1 MKRLLLGLALVGAA
15 QLAAGQQKAA
25 KPVKTKISAKTIARV
40 EKTLA
45 DDKLRG
51 RALDTGA
58 PEAAQFLAGEFKR
71 IGLQPLPGLTS
82 FEQKFPAYETKT
94 TAASMTLNGAAVPRE
109 NVLVVSGQ
117 EQVSWT
123 SGQNGAPTA
132 EVSATGPVTWMAG
145 TGDAAPKVAVIGP
158 QADFRKEVGPLL
170 RGAKANM
177 LVLLD
182 PAHAEW
188 FKRLSGQLSHSSFK
202 AEKPAPYTVAFV
214 LAPAAVTAGSS
225 YQLTAST
232 SIKQLEIRNVVGVL
246 PGRDQAKAAEQVV
259 FSAHYD
265 HIGILPAVA
274 GDSIAN
280 GADDDASGTTAVV
293 ALAEHFKKAKNNA
306 RTLVFVAFTAEE
318 IGGFGS
324 QYFSKQLDPAKVT
337 AMFNIEMI
345 GKVSKFGPGTAFIT
359 GFDKSDFGPILQRNL
374 QGSSFKFEPDPYPEQ
389 QLFYRSDNATL
400 ARLGVPAHSIST
412 DQIPTDK
419 LYHSVDDEVES
430 LDLKNMQAV
439 IEAIAVS
446 ARSIVAGTDTPTRIQ
461 DAGERK

>member
-1 MKRLLLGLALVGAA
+1 MKRIILGLLLAGAA
-15 QLAAGQQKAA
+15 PAAHGQQAA
-25 KPVKTKISAKTIARV
+25 KPVKTKISAQTIERV

-51 RALDTGA
+51 RALNTGSA
-58 PEAAQFLAGEFKR
+58 EAAQFLAGEFKR
-71 IGLQPLPGLTS
+71 IGLQPLTGLTS
-82 FEQKFPAYETKT
+82 FEQTFPAFEVRN
-94 TAASMTLNGAAVPRE
+94 AGLQATLNGAPVAAD
-109 NVLVVSGQ
+109 NVVLISGQ
-117 EQVSWT
+117 EQVSWA
-123 SGQNGAPTA
+123 SGQSGAPR
-132 EVSATGPVTWMAG
+132 V
-145 TGDAAPKVAVIGP
+145 VAIGP
-158 QADFRKEVGPLL
+158 QADYRKEVVPLL
-170 RGAKANM
+170 YSKENV
-177 LVLLD
+177 LILLD
-182 PAHAEW
+182 PAHAQ
-188 FKRLSGQLSHSSFK
+188 RFK
-202 AEKPAPYTVAFV
+202 ALANRFGRGSQFHPEKPTPNAIAVV
-214 LAPAAVTAGSS
+214 LAPTTPTADAT
-225 YQLTAST
+225 YQLTGST
-232 SIKQLEIRNVVGVL
+232 SIKQLEIKNIVGVL
-246 PGRDQAKAAEQVV
+246 PGRDKTKAAEQVV

-293 ALAEHFKKAKNNA
+293 ALAEHFKKTKQNA
-306 RTLVFVAFTAEE
+306 RTLIFVAFTAEE

-345 GKVSKFGPGTAFIT
+345 GKVSKFGPGAAFIT

-374 QGSSFKFEPDPYPEQ
+374 QGSTFKFEPDPYPEQ

-430 LDLKNMQAV
+430 LDLKNMTAV

-446 ARSIVAGTDTPTRIQ
+446 ARGIVAGTDTPTRIK

>member
-1 MKRLLLGLALVGAA
+1 MKRLLLGLLLVGAA
-15 QLAAGQQKAA
+15 QAAVAQKAA
-25 KPVKTKISAKTIARV
+25 KPAKTKIDAKLIERV

-51 RALDTGA
+51 RALNTGA
-58 PEAAQFLAGEFKR
+58 PEAAQFLAGEFQR
-71 IGLQPLPGLTS
+71 IGLQPMTGLTS
-82 FEQKFPAYETKT
+82 YLQEFPAYEVKT
-94 TAASMTLNGAAVPRE
+94 TSATATLNGTPVAADHL
-109 NVLVVSGQ
+109 LVTSGQ
-117 EQVSWT
+117 EQVSWS
-123 SGQNGAPTA
+123 SGQAGAPVA
-132 EVSATGPVTWMAG
+132 KVSAEPVTWMAG
-145 TGDAAPKVAVIGP
+145 SDDAAPKVLVLGA
-158 QADFRKEVGPLL
+158 QADFRKEVLPLL
-170 RGAKANM
+170 RAPKGNT
-177 LVLLD
+177 LVVLD
-182 PAHAEW
+182 PAHAQW
-188 FKRLSGQLSHSSFK
+188 FQRLAGQFSHSAFR
-202 AEKPAPYTVAFV
+202 AEKPGPYTTAFV
-214 LAPAAVTAGSS
+214 LATGPVPDGSA
-225 YQLTAST
+225 YQLTARS
-232 SIKQLEIRNVVGVL
+232 SIKELKIANVVGVL
-246 PGRDQAKAAEQVV
+246 PGRDPAKAAEQVV

-293 ALAEHFKKAKNNA
+293 ALAEHFKKTKQNA
-306 RTLVFVAFTAEE
+306 RTLIFVAFTAEE

-345 GKVSKFGPGTAFIT
+345 GKVSKFGPGSAFIT

-374 QGSSFKFEPDPYPEQ
+374 QGSTFKFEPDPYPEQ

-430 LDLKNMQAV
+430 LDLKNMTEV
-439 IEAIAVS
+439 IRAIAVS
-446 ARSIVAGTDTPTRIQ
+446 ARGIVAGTDTPTRIV
-461 DAGERK
+461 DAGQRK